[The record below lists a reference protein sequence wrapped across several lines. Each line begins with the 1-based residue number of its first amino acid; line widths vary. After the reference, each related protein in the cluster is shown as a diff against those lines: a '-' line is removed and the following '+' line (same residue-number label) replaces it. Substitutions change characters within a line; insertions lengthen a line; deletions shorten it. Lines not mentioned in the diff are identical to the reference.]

1 MTRHL
6 PAAPTNRRTA
16 FNSVSQRA
24 LSARPNDLIQWQAI
38 HVAVAI
44 GCRRHDLGDAV
55 YRYL

>member
-6 PAAPTNRRTA
+6 PAAPTNRRNA